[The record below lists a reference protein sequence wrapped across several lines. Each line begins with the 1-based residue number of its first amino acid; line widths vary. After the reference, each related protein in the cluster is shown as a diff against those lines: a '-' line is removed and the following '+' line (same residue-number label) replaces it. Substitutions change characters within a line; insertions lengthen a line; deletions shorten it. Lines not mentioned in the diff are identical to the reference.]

1 MITFP
6 AFYHLVNYLMDKN
19 PDWRHGQAVFN
30 AAAII
35 SQEYLSGVPSDPFYN
50 DDNVPAFIEMLMNK
64 GVIV

>member
-1 MITFP
+1 MITRQ
-6 AFYHLVNYLMDKN
+6 AFQNLVNYLLHKN
-19 PDWRHGQAVFN
+19 TGWRYGQAVFN

-50 DDNVPAFIEMLMNK
+50 DSNVPAFIEMLMDK